1 MTAVHAQEPMVL
13 DTSRTRP
20 IPFGRLVG
28 VELRKMA
35 DTRAGLWLLISI
47 GLVTALVMVAQIW
60 VGAAN
65 DMNLGFRD
73 FMMGMN
79 TPMGILLPVLGILSV
94 TQEFGQRTALVTF
107 AQVPSRLRL
116 FAAKFNA
123 VLVWAVIA
131 LVVGLALASL
141 ATVLYGTIAGTDP
154 TWGVGVADLGR
165 YFLLHAFGLATGYA
179 FGTLFL
185 NSAVAIVI
193 YFVYSFVLPGIFAIG
208 AQLIGWF
215 GDLQPW
221 VDFGD
226 AQTPLMEGGMSGTDW
241 AHLAVSGLIWLVL
254 PLVVGLWRVL
264 RAEVK

>member
-1 MTAVHAQEPMVL
+1 MV
-13 DTSRTRP
+13 
-20 IPFGRLVG
+20 
-28 VELRKMA
+28 A
-35 DTRAGLWLLISI
+35 SI
-47 GLVTALVMVAQIW
+47 ALVTALVLVIQTW
-60 VGAAN
+60 VGMAN
-65 DMNLGFRD
+65 DMDLGFRE

-79 TPMGILLPVLGILSV
+79 TPMGVLLPVLGILSV

-116 FAAKFNA
+116 FAAKFTA
-123 VLVWAVIA
+123 VLAWAVAA
-131 LVVGLALASL
+131 LVIGLALASV
-141 ATVLYGTIAGTDP
+141 ATLLYGGMAGTDP
-154 TWGVGVADLGR
+154 TWGVGVGDLGR

-185 NSAVAIVI
+185 NSAVAIVV

-221 VDFGD
+221 IDFND
-226 AQTPLMEGGMSGTDW
+226 AQTPLMDGSLSGEQW
-241 AHLAVSGLIWLVL
+241 AHLATSGVLWLGL
-254 PLVVGLWRVL
+254 PLVIGLWRVL